1 MDTITFYSTSD
12 DSRVLNKSLSGA
24 TNRECNIYG
33 DITLGQPSF
42 LVAYDEALFSKN
54 YLYWPLV
61 NRYYYITNI
70 TGSKGERLLIT
81 AKVDPLMS
89 FRNQIE
95 NLSCVIDR
103 AASNRS
109 KWIDDNVYPMEASTQ
124 VQNYQFSSTPFSTA
138 DVVSGN
144 YLLTVIG
151 GPLVG

>member
-109 KWIDDNVYPMEASTQ
+109 KWIDDNAYPMEASTQ

>member
-1 MDTITFYSTSD
+1 MDTITFYSTGD
-12 DSRVLNKSLSGA
+12 DNRVLNKQLSGA

>member
-42 LVAYDEALFSKN
+42 LVAYDEGLFSKN

-89 FRNQIE
+89 FRSQIE

-124 VQNYQFSSTPFSTA
+124 VQNYQFNSTPFSTA

>member
-12 DSRVLNKSLSGA
+12 DSRVLNKQLSGA
-24 TNRECNIYG
+24 TTRECNIYG

-42 LVAYDEALFSKN
+42 LVAYDVALFSKN

-89 FRNQIE
+89 FRSQIE

-124 VQNYQFSSTPFSTA
+124 VQNYAADFTPFSTA
-138 DVVSGN
+138 STGKR
-144 YLLTVIG
+144 YILTTLG
-151 GPLVG
+151 GGGTY

>member
-1 MDTITFYSTSD
+1 MDRITFYSTSD
-12 DSRVLNKSLSGA
+12 DSRVLNKQLSDSIV
-24 TNRECNIYG
+24 RECNIYG

-42 LVAYDEALFSKN
+42 LVAYDSELFSKN

-70 TGSKGERLLIT
+70 TGSKGKRLLIT

-89 FRNQIE
+89 FKDQIE
-95 NLSCVIDR
+95 DLSCVIDR

-124 VQNYQFSSTPFSTA
+124 VQNYIADYTPFST
-138 DVVSGN
+138 VSTGKR
-144 YLLTVIG
+144 YILTTLG
-151 GPLVG
+151 GGGSA

>member
-1 MDTITFYSTSD
+1 MDTITFYSTGD

-109 KWIDDNVYPMEASTQ
+109 KWIDDNHYPMEASTQ

>member
-1 MDTITFYSTSD
+1 MDKITFYSTGD
-12 DSRVLNKSLSGA
+12 DNRVLNKQLSGA

-42 LVAYDEALFSKN
+42 LVAYDEALFTKN

-109 KWIDDNVYPMEASTQ
+109 KWIDDNHYPMEASTQ